1 MVKFIIPDRL
11 PNLNDMIDAAKQGK
25 RNFQPYA
32 EMKRIHQEK
41 ICWIIKKL
49 PQFQTVRIRVTWYE
63 PNAMRDPDG
72 IIAGLKFIMDSLV
85 KMKVIPNDS
94 QKYVKGIENIF
105 SIDRDNPRIEVE
117 ITGVQTVQS

>member
-11 PNLNDMIDAAKQGK
+11 PNLNDIIDAAKQGK
-25 RNFQPYA
+25 RGFQPYA
-32 EMKRIHQEK
+32 EMKKIHEEK

-49 PQFQTVRIRVTWYE
+49 PQFDKVKIRITWYE

-94 QKYVKGIENIF
+94 QKYIKGIENIF
-105 SIDRDNPRIEVE
+105 DIDRDNPRIEVE
-117 ITGVQTVQS
+117 IEQV

>member
-1 MVKFIIPDRL
+1 
-11 PNLNDMIDAAKQGK
+11 
-25 RNFQPYA
+25 
-32 EMKRIHQEK
+32 MKKNHEEK

-49 PQFQTVRIRVTWYE
+49 PQFDKVKIRITWYE

-94 QKYVKGIENIF
+94 QKYIKGIENIF
-105 SIDRDNPRIEVE
+105 DIDRDNPRIEVE
-117 ITGVQTVQS
+117 IEQV